1 MWNWQAKG
9 APLMAV
15 PGSTPILTDYFHLGL
30 PKSSAHPNLGKLFVA
45 FIASK
50 EVQAVLQ
57 KYESRSSHLVEGTM
71 MAKYL
76 QENRIK
82 ALDAK
87 QQNDFYL
94 QGEATGLKLKEEL
107 AKIMKQ

>member
-1 MWNWQAKG
+1 
-9 APLMAV
+9 
-15 PGSTPILTDYFHLGL
+15 LGL
-30 PKSSAHPNLGKLFVA
+30 PKNSAHPNLGKLFVG

-50 EVQAVLQ
+50 EAQAVLQ

-82 ALDAK
+82 VLDAK